1 MKRSSP
7 ISSDLV
13 WLIAVLSML
22 FPWIAA
28 GLALAGVY
36 SLTNGDKTGWWMIAG
51 GFLVAVIDIAT
62 DLWLAQPS
70 VSASEEPDLNRRGA
84 QYVGRVVPLAE
95 AIESGR
101 GKVCLGDTLW
111 QVAGPELPQGAR
123 VRIVAANGNVL
134 AVEPAEPT

>member
-1 MKRSSP
+1 VKRSGP

-36 SLTNGDKTGWWMIAG
+36 SLTKGDRSGWWMIAG
-51 GFLVAVIDIAT
+51 GLVVAVIDVAT
-62 DLWLAQPS
+62 DLWLAHPS

-84 QYVGRVVPLAE
+84 QYVGRVVLLAE

-101 GKVCLGDTLW
+101 GKVRLGDTLW
-111 QVAGPELPQGAR
+111 LVAGPDLPEGAR
-123 VRIVAANGNVL
+123 VRIVAANGTVL
-134 AVEPAEPT
+134 VVEPA